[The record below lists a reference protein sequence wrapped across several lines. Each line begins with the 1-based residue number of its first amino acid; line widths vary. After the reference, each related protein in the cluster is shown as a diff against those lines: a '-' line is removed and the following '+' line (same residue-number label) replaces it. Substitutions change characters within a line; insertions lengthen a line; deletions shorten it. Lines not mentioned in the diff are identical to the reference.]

1 MAEKMATT
9 TDHDTIRA
17 WVEERGGVPTAVKN
31 TLAGDR
37 AGILNIDFPGLD
49 NRNLSEMTWEE
60 FFKIFDAENLAF
72 VYADAPADVA
82 EEPARAYRIVD
93 RETGESVQA

>member
-9 TDHDTIRA
+9 TDHDTIRR
-17 WVEERGGVPTAVKN
+17 WVEGRGGVPTAVKN

-49 NRNLSEMTWEE
+49 NRDLSKMTWEE
-60 FFKIFDAENLAF
+60 FFKIFDAERLAF
-72 VYADAPADVA
+72 EYADAPADGDA
-82 EEPARAYRIVD
+82 EPARDYRIVD
-93 RETGESVQA
+93 SETGESVGA